1 MADAR
6 HKRETNARATTPK
19 KKTPVGLLA
28 APLALT
34 ATLAAVGV
42 GVLSSTPETRSAV
55 TAGGANTALGDLVRE
70 TRDTEPCRAPPVAPA
85 STRS

>member
-42 GVLSSTPETRSAV
+42 GVLSSTPETRSTV
-55 TAGGANTALGDLVRE
+55 TA
-70 TRDTEPCRAPPVAPA
+70 A
-85 STRS
+85 STLKGNDAKGRHHSGSVSLLLTKKNCGML